1 MSTSEDRGRLAEG
14 VELTHEKQV
23 ELACVLKDK
32 RYSNAAIANIMRI
45 SESTVR
51 TLLETPA
58 KIEWGYNCLTES
70 VHHGRPEKIWNLPL
84 LYAVQIY
91 SAEQLKRLVVARIY
105 NDAMQ
110 YVDNSPFT
118 QKGTGKSFSFA
129 NEWAEQIKQYA
140 EDWLPSTLQ
149 HTVGEIAQY
158 YKSNN
163 RQTDVDQVVERVE
176 MNKLNPG
183 YAPLHGHD
191 SINLLCRILGT
202 CCAREASKNH
212 G

>member
-1 MSTSEDRGRLAEG
+1 MTEEI
-14 VELTHEKQV
+14 
-23 ELACVLKDK
+23 
-32 RYSNAAIANIMRI
+32 N
-45 SESTVR
+45 
-51 TLLETPA
+51 
-58 KIEWGYNCLTES
+58 WGYNCLTS
-70 VHHGRPEKIWNLPL
+70 GIHHGRPEQIWNLPL

-105 NDAMQ
+105 NDAMA
-110 YVDNSPFT
+110 YVTSSPLPKPDANPESTEQVTFT
-118 QKGTGKSFSFA
+118 QT
-129 NEWAEQIKQYA
+129 WAEQIKQHA
-140 EDWLPSTLQ
+140 EDWFPSTLQ

-202 CCAREASKNH
+202 RCAREASKNH